1 MIKLFNFYLTLDFI
15 LKLLKSILFNN
26 FWNADEKRNLKYLL
40 KDCKNVLDI
49 GANIGDV
56 SKEIFYLNK
65 DINIISFEP
74 GLLSRIILRL
84 RVYINNLYNVN
95 VIPFALSD
103 KIGYSF
109 LYVPEKR
116 QNVLGIGLAHLE
128 TNKEDF
134 SKRNFNILKDYIHVS
149 TIDQVVSD
157 LQLDSVDFI
166 KIDIEGFELNAL
178 KGGKDVLKKFK
189 PTLCLE
195 IDDKTLK
202 RNDDKAIDIYNY
214 LKDFGYKSYKIINKD
229 FKEVD
234 IGTNGDQV
242 FFITQEKYNNFLL
255 NKNNIN

>member
-1 MIKLFNFYLTLDFI
+1 MK
-15 LKLLKSILFNN
+15 K
-26 FWNADEKRNLKYLL
+26 NLRYLL

-65 DINIISFEP
+65 NINIISFEP
-74 GLLSRIILRL
+74 GLFSRIILRL

-95 VIPFALSD
+95 VLPFALSN

-116 QNVLGIGLAHLE
+116 KNVLGIGLAHLE
-128 TNKEDF
+128 TKNENF
-134 SKRNFNILKDYIHVS
+134 TKRNFNILKEYVHVT
-149 TIDQVVSD
+149 TIDQVVND
-157 LQLDSVDFI
+157 LKLNSVDFI

-195 IDDKTLK
+195 IDDKLLK

-214 LKDFGYKSYKIINKD
+214 LKKFGYKSYKIINKD

-234 IGTNGDQV
+234 LGTNGDQV
-242 FFITQEKYNNFLL
+242 FFITKENFNNFLE
-255 NKNNIN
+255 NKISY